1 MQLWITDPKTK
12 EKSVSLTLLIA
23 SFTVLLGAS
32 TLHLSHLTENT
43 SSLLE
48 LFYATCALYL
58 GRKFTSKNGTVEAAG
73 TTEGPTA

>member
-1 MQLWITDPKTK
+1 MQLWVTDPKTK

-23 SFTVLLGAS
+23 SFVVLLAAS
-32 TLHLSHLTENT
+32 SLHLTHLTENT

-73 TTEGPTA
+73 NTEGTQA